1 MRRAAKW
8 LWGVLAVVVAVI
20 VGIVTLVNPVVF
32 DYAAAQ
38 LDAITV
44 QALNAGVADVVTAD
58 TYPQLTDVRRDS
70 HGVITSITA
79 NAVAMNRVAAQVS
92 TAAQNYL
99 VQMGNTGV
107 PIPLGTF
114 SGLPILVGKGLPVM
128 LKINLV
134 GSVNCRFDSTLSS
147 AGINQTQHK
156 ILLYLDAV
164 VDVILPLGQRR
175 TQIAVQMLFADSII
189 VGKVPEFMLTA

>member
-1 MRRAAKW
+1 MRRLAKW
-8 LWGVLAVVVAVI
+8 GWGVLAVVIALI

-32 DYAAAQ
+32 AYASAQ

-44 QALNAGVADVVTAD
+44 QALNAGVADVVTTE
-58 TYPQLTDVRRDS
+58 TYPQLTDVRRDNQ
-70 HGVITSITA
+70 GVITSITA
-79 NAVAMNRVAAQVS
+79 DAIAMNRIAAQVS
-92 TAAQNYL
+92 TAAQKHL
-99 VQMGNTGV
+99 VAMGNTGV

-114 SGLPILVGKGLPVM
+114 SGLPILVGKGWPVM
-128 LKINLV
+128 VKVNLV
-134 GSVNCRFDSTLSS
+134 GAVNCRFDSTLAS

-156 ILLYLDAV
+156 VILSLDAV